1 MKKTV
6 VLHSNHSRAFT
17 GFGKNMRNVL
27 RYLHKTGKYNLVE
40 FANAKTKDCDELK
53 TLPWTAYGTLPENSK
68 MHSFGGDQAKVRTAA
83 YGLYEIDSLIKE
95 VKPDFYIGVEDIW
108 ALTPLVEKKWWNEN
122 CMIWTTLDSLP
133 IYPDALKIIP
143 KVKHY
148 YAWASFVSKEVKR
161 LGYEE
166 GAIKTLRGAGETSTF
181 YRLSNDDRSALR
193 KEFNLSDEFIIGFV
207 FRNQLRKSVPNLLQG
222 FKIFKDKNPKVKAKL
237 LLHTHWSEGWDIPR
251 LIKDAGIE
259 NSDVLTTY
267 FCKSCKRFEVK
278 PFIGQKIQCRY
289 CGAKGTVETTNISE
303 GVSEA
308 QLNEVY
314 NLMDV
319 YCHPFTSGGQEIP
332 ITEAKLTEL
341 VTLVTNYSC
350 GEDFCTEESGGL
362 PLNWK
367 PYYEPGSNFI
377 KATTLPESIAEK
389 LEKVYKMS
397 PSKRA
402 EMGKIGRQFVI
413 DNLSAEIIGK
423 QLERIIDEAPK
434 LEWDFN
440 TSFMPRDPNYNG
452 KDELQNLDWVIDLY
466 ANILKVKVDSNDDG
480 VKNWIT
486 QLNNGV
492 SREQI
497 LKYFKNVA
505 AKENQENQENIKIEF
520 SDVLDKDDKGRRIL
534 FVMPESAG
542 DVFLSTSLLPSI
554 KKLYPNFNIYF
565 STKPE
570 YMNILEG
577 NPFIHKRIAF
587 SPFMEN
593 LLTMEGHGANEG
605 YFNFTFLPHFGTQKL
620 FDYQHNGSDVI
631 ELNLYSENAFS

>member
-6 VLHSNHSRAFT
+6 VLHSNHSRVFT

-40 FANAKTKDCDELK
+40 FANAKTKDAEELK
-53 TLPWTAYGTLPENSK
+53 TLPWRAYGTLPDNAK
-68 MHSFGGDQAKVRTAA
+68 MQSLGGDQTKIRTAA
-83 YGLYEIDSLIKE
+83 YGLFEIDQLINE
-95 VKPDFYIGVEDIW
+95 VKPDFYIGIEDIW
-108 ALTPLVEKKWWNEN
+108 ALSPLVDKKWWNDN
-122 CMIWTTLDSLP
+122 CMVWTTLDSLP

-161 LGYEE
+161 LGYED
-166 GAIKTLRGAGETSTF
+166 GAIKTLRGAGEISAF
-181 YRLSNDDRSALR
+181 YRISDENRALLR
-193 KEFNLSDEFIIGFV
+193 KEFNLSDEFIVGFV

-222 FKIFKDKNPKVKAKL
+222 FKIFKDKNPKVKTKL

-259 NSDVLTTY
+259 NSDVLTSY
-267 FCKSCKRFEVK
+267 FCKSCKQFEVK
-278 PFIGQKIQCRY
+278 PFVGQKIQCRY
-289 CGAKGTVETTNISE
+289 CGAKGTVETTNISD

-350 GEDFCTEESGGL
+350 GEDFSTEESGGI

-377 KATTLPESIAEK
+377 KATTLPESIAER
-389 LEKVYKMS
+389 LERVHKMT
-397 PSKRA
+397 PAKRA

-423 QLERIIDEAPK
+423 QLEKIIDEAPII
-434 LEWDFN
+434 EWDFN
-440 TSFMPRDPNYNG
+440 TSFVPRDPSYNG
-452 KDELQNLDWVIDLY
+452 KDELKNLEWIIDLY

-480 VKNWIT
+480 VKSWIS
-486 QLNNGV
+486 QLNNGIP
-492 SREQI
+492 REQI
-497 LKYFKNVA
+497 LNYFKNVGT
-505 AKENQENQENIKIEF
+505 KENQENVKIEF
-520 SDVLDKDDKGRRIL
+520 SDILDKDDKGRRIL

-565 STKPE
+565 ATKPE
-570 YMNILEG
+570 YLNILEG
-577 NPFIHKRIAF
+577 NPLIHKAIIF

-593 LLTMEGHGANEG
+593 LLTMEGHGAYEG
-605 YFNFTFLPHFGTQKL
+605 YFSLAYLPHFGTQKL
-620 FDYQHNGSDVI
+620 FDYQHNGADLI
-631 ELNLYSENAFS
+631 ELNLYSENAHS

>member
-6 VLHSNHSRAFT
+6 VLHSNHSRVFT

-40 FANAKTKDCDELK
+40 FANSKTKDSEELK
-53 TLPWTAYGTLPENSK
+53 TLPWRAYGTLPENSK
-68 MHSFGGDQAKVRTAA
+68 LQSFGGDQTKIRTAA
-83 YGLYEIDSLIKE
+83 YGLYEVDGLMKE
-95 VKPDFYIGVEDIW
+95 VKPDFYIGIEDIW
-108 ALTPLVEKKWWNEN
+108 ALAPMVEKKWWNEN
-122 CMIWTTLDSLP
+122 CMVWTTLDSLP
-133 IYPDALKIIP
+133 IYPDALRIIP

-161 LGYEE
+161 LGYED
-166 GAIKTLRGAGETSTF
+166 GAIKTLRGAGETSAF
-181 YRLSNDDRSALR
+181 YRLSDDNRAALR

-222 FKIFKDKNPKVKAKL
+222 FKIFKDKNPKINAKL

-267 FCKSCKRFEVK
+267 FCKSCKQFEVK
-278 PFIGQKIQCRY
+278 PFVGQKIQCRY

-303 GVSEA
+303 GVSES

-341 VTLVTNYSC
+341 VTLATNYSC
-350 GEDFCTEESGGL
+350 GEDFCTEESGGI

-377 KATTLPESIAEK
+377 KATTLPESIAER
-389 LEKVYKMS
+389 LERVYKMS
-397 PSKRA
+397 PAKRA
-402 EMGKIGRQFVI
+402 EMGKVGRQFVI

-423 QLERIIDEAPK
+423 QLEKIIDEAPIIQ
-434 LEWDFN
+434 WDFN
-440 TSFMPRDPNYNG
+440 TSFVPRDTNYNG
-452 KDELQNLDWVIDLY
+452 KDELQNLEWVIDLY
-466 ANILKVKVDSNDDG
+466 TNILKVKVDSNDDG
-480 VKNWIT
+480 VKSWMS
-486 QLNNGV
+486 QLNNGIP
-492 SREQI
+492 RQQI
-497 LKYFKNVA
+497 LNYFKNVA
-505 AKENQENQENIKIEF
+505 AKENQENVKVEF
-520 SDVLDKDDKGRRIL
+520 SDILDKEDKSKRIL

-554 KKLYPNFNIYF
+554 KKLYPDFNIYF
-565 STKPE
+565 ATKPE
-570 YMNILEG
+570 YLNILEG
-577 NPFIHKRIAF
+577 NPLIHKAIVF

-593 LLTMEGHGANEG
+593 LLTMEGHGAYEG
-605 YFNFTFLPHFGTQKL
+605 YFNLAYLPHFGTQKL
-620 FDYQHNGSDVI
+620 FDYQHNGADLI
-631 ELNLYSENAFS
+631 ELNLYSENAHS

>member
-6 VLHSNHSRAFT
+6 VLHSNHSRVFT

-40 FANAKTKDCDELK
+40 FANAKTKDADELK
-53 TLPWTAYGTLPENSK
+53 TLPWRAYGTLPDNAK
-68 MHSFGGDQAKVRTAA
+68 MQSLGGDQNKIRTAA
-83 YGLYEIDSLIKE
+83 YGLFEIDQLLRE
-95 VKPDFYIGVEDIW
+95 VKPDFYIGIEDIW
-108 ALTPLVEKKWWNEN
+108 AVAPLVDKKWWNNN

-133 IYPDALKIIP
+133 IYPDALRIIP

-161 LGYEE
+161 LGYED
-166 GAIKTLRGAGETSTF
+166 GAIKTLRGAGETSAF
-181 YRLSNDDRSALR
+181 YRLSDDNRAALR

-222 FKIFKDKNPKVKAKL
+222 FKIFKDKNPKLNAKL

-267 FCKSCKRFEVK
+267 FCKSCKQFEVK
-278 PFIGQKIQCRY
+278 PFVGQKIQCRY
-289 CGAKGTVETTNISE
+289 CGAKGTVETTNISD

-350 GEDFCTEESGGL
+350 GEDFSTEESGGI

-389 LEKVYKMS
+389 LERVCKMS
-397 PSKRA
+397 PAKRA

-423 QLERIIDEAPK
+423 QLEKIIDEAPII
-434 LEWDFN
+434 EWDFN
-440 TSFMPRDPNYNG
+440 TSFVPRDPSYNG
-452 KDELQNLDWVIDLY
+452 KDELKNLDWVIDLY

-480 VKNWIT
+480 VKSWMS
-486 QLNNGV
+486 QLNNGIP
-492 SREQI
+492 REQI
-497 LKYFKNVA
+497 LNYFKNVG
-505 AKENQENQENIKIEF
+505 AKENQENVKIEF
-520 SDVLDKDDKGRRIL
+520 SDILDKNDKGKRIL

-554 KKLYPNFNIYF
+554 KKLYPDFNIYF
-565 STKPE
+565 ATKPE
-570 YMNILEG
+570 YLNILEG
-577 NPFIHKRIAF
+577 NPLIHKTIVF

-593 LLTMEGHGANEG
+593 LLTMEGHSTYEG
-605 YFNFTFLPHFGTQKL
+605 YFNLAYLPHFGTQKL
-620 FDYQHNGSDVI
+620 FDYQHNGADLI
-631 ELNLYSENAFS
+631 ELNLYSENAHS

>member
-6 VLHSNHSRAFT
+6 VLHSNHSRVFT
-17 GFGKNMRNVL
+17 GFGKNMKNVL

-40 FANAKTKDCDELK
+40 LANAKPKDCLDLK
-53 TLPWTAYGTLPENSK
+53 TLPWKAYGTLPENSK
-68 MHSFGGDQAKVRTAA
+68 LQSFSNDQAKIRTAA
-83 YGLYEIDSLIKE
+83 YGLYEIDSLMKE
-95 VKPDFYIGVEDIW
+95 IKPDFYIGIEDIW
-108 ALTPLVEKKWWNEN
+108 ALAPMVEKKWWNEN

-148 YAWASFVSKEVKR
+148 YAWSSFVSKEVKR
-161 LGYEE
+161 LGFQD
-166 GAIKTLRGAGETSTF
+166 GSIKTLRGAGDTSSF
-181 YRLSNDDRSALR
+181 YKLNLEKRAALR
-193 KEFNLSDEFIIGFV
+193 KEFNISDEFIIGFV

-222 FKIFKDKNPKVKAKL
+222 FKIFKDNNPSIKTKL
-237 LLHTHWSEGWDIPR
+237 LLHTHWPEGWDIPR
-251 LIKDAGIE
+251 LIKDSSIE

-278 PFIGQKIQCRY
+278 SFAGYKINCRY
-289 CGAKGTVETTNISE
+289 CGAKGAVETTSISD
-303 GVSEA
+303 GVSES

-341 VTLVTNYSC
+341 ITLVTNYSC
-350 GEDFCTEESGGL
+350 GEDFCTEESGGV

-377 KATTLPESIAEK
+377 KATTLPESIAEQ
-389 LEKVYKMS
+389 LEMVYNMS
-397 PSKRA
+397 PDKRSK
-402 EMGKIGRQFVI
+402 MGMAGRQFVI

-423 QLERIIDEAPK
+423 QLEKIIDESPK
-434 LEWDFN
+434 IEWDFN
-440 TSFMPRDPNYNG
+440 TSFVPRDPNYNG
-452 KDELQNLDWVIDLY
+452 QDNLKDLEWVIDLY
-466 ANILKVKVDSNDDG
+466 ANILKVKLDSNDDG
-480 VKNWIT
+480 VKNWIS

-492 SREQI
+492 SRQQI
-497 LKYFKNVA
+497 LHYFKNVA
-505 AKENQENQENIKIEF
+505 AKENQENIKIEF
-520 SDVLDKDDKGRRIL
+520 SEVLDKNDKGRRIL

-565 STKPE
+565 ATKPE
-570 YMNILEG
+570 YLSILDG
-577 NPFIHKRIAF
+577 NPLIHKTIVF

-593 LLTMEGHGANEG
+593 LLTMEGHGAYEG
-605 YFNFTFLPHFGTQKL
+605 YFNLAFLPHLGTQKL
-620 FDYQHNGSDVI
+620 FDYQHNGRDLI